1 MEPTAV
7 KDGTAAAEPGGDAV
21 AEAEV
26 LLAEADLE
34 EGLASNLEKDDAVK
48 RSPWQTSSPRMARKK
63 APPPPAP

>member
-1 MEPTAV
+1 MEPTAA

-48 RSPWQTSSPRMARKK
+48 RSP
-63 APPPPAP
+63 